1 MIAAMRTLLLSLIMA
16 CTACTTNAGAP
27 PDRQTPPSS
36 TTPAP
41 ASASTAGAAAAGTLD
56 QIRAMIGSAACTG
69 PNQCRT
75 LPVGARACGGPEAYL
90 PYSTA
95 NLSEPALKA
104 LAERYKGEREA
115 QNQASGMMSNCR
127 FIPDPGAVCRAG
139 TCQLGD
145 GASPAS

>member
-1 MIAAMRTLLLSLIMA
+1 MA

-27 PDRQTPPSS
+27 PDRQQPTPP
-36 TTPAP
+36 TAT
-41 ASASTAGAAAAGTLD
+41 ASGAAAGSTLE
-56 QIRAMIGSAACTG
+56 QIRAMIGNAACTDAS
-69 PNQCRT
+69 QCRS

-95 NLSEPALKA
+95 SLSEPALQA
-104 LAERYKGEREA
+104 LAARYKGEREA

-139 TCQLGD
+139 TCQLGT
-145 GASPAS
+145 GEPQVR